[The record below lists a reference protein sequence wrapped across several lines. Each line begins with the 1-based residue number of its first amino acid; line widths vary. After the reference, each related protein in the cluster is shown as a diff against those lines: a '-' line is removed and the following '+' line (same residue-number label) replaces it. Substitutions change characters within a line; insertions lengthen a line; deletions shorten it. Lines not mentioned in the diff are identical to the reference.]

1 MGETIRSLVASR
13 SDRGGFDSAGQCR
26 LGYSPYLDGHREAAS
41 AGLAWAVMWIR
52 RHRRWCVRCCA
63 MTGAFGFGVAL
74 YLHGLSVRDAIE
86 RIVGGM

>member
-1 MGETIRSLVASR
+1 MGETIRTMVASR

-26 LGYSPYLDGHREAAS
+26 LVYSPYRDGRGEAAF
-41 AGLAWAVMWIR
+41 AGLAWVLMLIR
-52 RHRRWCVRCCA
+52 RHRWLCLRCCA
-63 MTGAFGFGVAL
+63 VTGAFGFGVAL